1 MPCIPPDIPVFGP
14 NRIYIR
20 LRSRVCHIL
29 VCHIQMGLHHH
40 PPTCLC
46 CCSCCCS
53 SCSLSVSNT
62 TGSTRIIKEVVP
74 TQSAVREKL
83 EQVNIEIKLCCLC
96 HFCFHLISAAL
107 KKCTRKASWWVR
119 QSTAQRLQ
127 HPYGPFQETSLSGPT
142 TFPPVSHPAK
152 GDIYKAWHEHSDQK
166 RCQLHC

>member
-1 MPCIPPDIPVFGP
+1 MVSLSLLVTCSFVSLAAALKFTLVLPVSHILPGAGGIIPCIPPDIPVFGP

-20 LRSRVCHIL
+20 LRSRKVCHIL
-29 VCHIQMGLHHH
+29 VCHLQMGLHHH
-40 PPTCLC
+40 SPTCLC

-83 EQVNIEIKLCCLC
+83 KQVHIVIKLCCLC

-107 KKCTRKASWWVR
+107 YKCTHKAS
-119 QSTAQRLQ
+119 
-127 HPYGPFQETSLSGPT
+127 
-142 TFPPVSHPAK
+142 
-152 GDIYKAWHEHSDQK
+152 
-166 RCQLHC
+166 